1 MIKGKLLYKNNAL
14 TKYRTWELKMADV
27 KKQESLSN
35 ELASK
40 LWECANN
47 LRGNMDAQ

>member
-1 MIKGKLLYKNNAL
+1 
-14 TKYRTWELKMADV
+14 MADV
-27 KKQESLSN
+27 KKQEALSN

-47 LRGNMDAQ
+47 LRGNMDAQEFKNYIFNLRQISSKRSS